1 MLPRADEHVALV
13 GSGRSNL
20 CRPRNCALIRQ
31 PRRQALS
38 ARAVERAWAWLLRA
52 GRPARLRPSL
62 RLGLGG
68 RQGYPAR
75 RLSSDN
81 QVCRRQAACCT
92 TTAPGQHRQQVRHRA
107 KACATSNAYSAEV
120 IGRLRGLGRH
130 TRDRKH
136 LKLEGCREWWCEAA
150 SHSRTK
156 PSATV
161 LRTTPDVERSLFL
174 NEGPL
179 HSSSD
184 TSVSDPHVR
193 SIPIVAGGVGPLQ
206 PAGRRRSEAER
217 RACEKEDA
225 KETQRWGEAGGRR
238 RRDQTA

>member
-1 MLPRADEHVALV
+1 MCIRDRV
-13 GSGRSNL
+13 GSGRSHL
-20 CRPRNCALIRQ
+20 CRPRNRALIRQ

-38 ARAVERAWAWLLRA
+38 ARAVERAWAWMLRA

-92 TTAPGQHRQQVRHRA
+92 ATAPGQHRQRVRLRA

-174 NEGPL
+174 NESPL
-179 HSSSD
+179 IESQFRKGHLRVTHMHSHSF
-184 TSVSDPHVR
+184 R
-193 SIPIVAGGVGPLQ
+193 PITISRAQRPD
-206 PAGRRRSEAER
+206 RRRPS
-217 RACEKEDA
+217 
-225 KETQRWGEAGGRR
+225 
-238 RRDQTA
+238 